1 MTFLG
6 HIISSKRVEVDST
19 KTKAVKNWPRP
30 LTPRDIMSFLGLVVY
45 YQWFV
50 QGFAF
55 IAYPLTTLTKKRI
68 LSG

>member
-1 MTFLG
+1 MVTFLG
-6 HIISSKRVEVDST
+6 HIISSERVEVDSS

-30 LTPRDIMSFLGLVVY
+30 LTPTHIMSFLGLVGY

-55 IAYPLTTLTKKRI
+55 IAYPLTTLTKKKEF
-68 LSG
+68 